1 MKKLLLLLPAF
12 FLITSCSSDD
22 DPNDNRTNQYPVNIK
37 LSTIFSES
45 DIDNIT
51 SLVSTKLYIY
61 QNDHPNLQIGNR
73 GIYVIRDGGMNG
85 ETKAFDMACPYEWDK
100 RVQLV
105 LDEYK
110 ALKCTSCGSIYNP
123 NTCKAVEGIAQKSGA
138 MMIQYKVEIQEKT
151 IVSKKDVIITN

>member
-12 FLITSCSSDD
+12 FLITSCSSDN
-22 DPNDNRTNQYPVNIK
+22 DPEDNRAKQYPVNIK

-45 DIDNIT
+45 EINSI
-51 SLVSTKLYIY
+51 STYGGSTLYIY
-61 QNDHPNLQIGNR
+61 QKDHPTIPTGNR
-73 GIYVIRDGGMNG
+73 GIYVKRDPG
-85 ETKAFDMACPYEWDK
+85 ETKAFDLACPYEWDK

-105 LDEYK
+105 LDEYG
-110 ALKCTSCGSIYNP
+110 AFKCSSCGSIYNP

-138 MMIQYKVEIQEKT
+138 TMIQYKVEIQEKT